1 MRVSSKIRSKI
12 GGKYSFQF
20 RWIPFIAA
28 ALAVVLGILLGQWQS
43 RRAAE
48 KTAIAQQLSIRAL
61 APTIVLGAL
70 PATADDLE
78 YRRVSLKGKFVRG
91 WTVYL
96 DNRPYQ
102 GRPGLYVL
110 MPFRIAGSDM
120 HVLVERGWM
129 PVNIG
134 DRNKLFPYTTAD
146 GEIAIEGV
154 VRRKPG
160 HVMQLGSATVLQPNA
175 IVQNLDI
182 AQFAAASK
190 LKLQPFVVEQTQP
203 SVPPA
208 DRSGQQ
214 DQHDQLVRDW
224 PKPSSGI
231 DMHRGYAFQWYAL
244 AAMAFLFF
252 IVTGFRRGPK

>member
-1 MRVSSKIRSKI
+1 M
-12 GGKYSFQF
+12 
-20 RWIPFIAA
+20 PFIAA
-28 ALAVVLGILLGQWQS
+28 ALAVVLGISLGQWQS

-48 KTAIAQQLSIRAL
+48 KTAIAQQLSTRAL

-70 PATADDLE
+70 PAPADDLE
-78 YRRVSLKGKFVRG
+78 YRRVSIKGEFVRG

-134 DRNKLFPYTTAD
+134 DRNKLFPYSTAN

-160 HVMQLGSATVLQPNA
+160 HVMQLGSATPLQPNA

-182 AQFAAASK
+182 AEFAAASK

-203 SVPPA
+203 QPSGPTAGRP
-208 DRSGQQ
+208 GQQ
-214 DQHDQLVRDW
+214 EQDQQDQLVRDW

-252 IVTGFRRGPK
+252 VVTGFRRGPK